1 MAYCSDKRA
10 RGPLLLVTTVDGLME
25 RKSARERVLER
36 HEDLPAKQL
45 QVARFLIDH
54 DDLAAFLS
62 VRELAER
69 AGVGPAT
76 VVRLCRELGYDGY
89 SDYQEEAR
97 RRLLEHDT
105 FVQRLRR
112 RIEAGAFGGDITR
125 QMAAIHVSNIENT
138 LGLVSAED
146 LDRAVSAI
154 RRASTIRI
162 IGSGLSASVA
172 VAAEHA
178 FSVLG
183 VRARAVVNG
192 GLAHTPALSLIE
204 ENDLVIAIS
213 VWRYMKD
220 TVQAAK
226 AADEAGATVI
236 ALTDSPIAPIARFSD
251 VVFVANTDGLVHS
264 RSQIGL
270 MSLVHLLGSATAA
283 AAPEESLEA
292 LERLDRLYRE
302 HGVLWEE

>member
-1 MAYCSDKRA
+1 MTR
-10 RGPLLLVTTVDGLME
+10 E
-25 RKSARERVLER
+25 RMSPRERVLER
-36 HEDLPAKQL
+36 HEEFSAKQL
-45 QVARFLIDH
+45 LVARFLIDH

-76 VVRLCRELGYDGY
+76 VVRFCRELGYEGY
-89 SDYQEEAR
+89 ADYQEEAR
-97 RRLLEHDT
+97 RRFLEHDT

-112 RIEAGAFGGDITR
+112 RIETGSFGGDMTR
-125 QMAAIHVSNIENT
+125 QMASIHVSNVENT
-138 LGLVSAED
+138 LGLVTTED
-146 LDRAVSAI
+146 LERAVAAI
-154 RRASTIRI
+154 RRAATITI
-162 IGSGLSASVA
+162 FGSGLSASVA

-183 VRARAVVNG
+183 LPARAVVNG
-192 GLAHTPALSLIE
+192 GLAQTQALSRIDGD
-204 ENDLVIAIS
+204 DLVVAIS

-226 AADEAGATVI
+226 VADEAGATVV

-251 VVFVANTDGLVHS
+251 IVFVANTEGLVHS
-264 RSQIGL
+264 RSQLGL
-270 MSLVHLLGSATAA
+270 VSLVHLLGSATAA

-292 LERLDRLYRE
+292 LERLDRSYRE
-302 HGVLWEE
+302 HGVLWDE